1 MRQGIGHFTF
11 EGRVYNGLDPRALLE
26 AHAERPESAL
36 RHVVER
42 LDGEY
47 AMALE
52 RDEKTALAVDP
63 LGLRPMYYT
72 PVGFSTHRLPGGVLV
87 RPWEVVLIGEGEVAV
102 REGVDFLSWRKE
114 VKEPMKELHR
124 ALEEALQKRVKGR
137 VGLLFS
143 GGIDSAL
150 LARLLAEMEK
160 DVTLYSVGLEGSQE
174 LELVRSLDM
183 GLELVVKELREEE
196 LEGYARKVVE
206 ATGMIEAMQVAIGLP
221 VYAAC
226 EAAKEDGQEAVL
238 AGQGADELF
247 GGYHRYLAL
256 SPADLEKALREDVRA
271 LYRTNV
277 PRDAAIADAL
287 GLWLSCPYLDRD
299 VVGVALGIPSA
310 LKIKG
315 GVRKYLLRELGRRLG
330 LPEAVWGRRK
340 RAIQYST
347 GVESGLRRLARG
359 KGQGLGDYLASLTNR
374 L

>member
-1 MRQGIGHFTF
+1 MGRLTF
-11 EGRVYNGLDPRALLE
+11 EGRVYNGLDPRTLLGAYTE
-26 AHAERPESAL
+26 GPGRVL

-52 RDEKTALAVDP
+52 CDGKVVLAVDP

-72 PVGFSTHRLPGGVLV
+72 SEEFSIHRLPGGELV
-87 RPWEVVLIGEGEVAV
+87 RPWEVVLIGDEGITFE
-102 REGVDFLSWRKE
+102 EGVDFLSWEKE
-114 VKEPMKELHR
+114 VKEPMKELRR
-124 ALEEALQKRVKGR
+124 ALEEALEKRVKDR

-143 GGIDSAL
+143 GGIDSTL
-150 LARLLAEMEK
+150 LARLLAEMGK

-174 LELVRSLDM
+174 LELVRSLDL
-183 GLELVVKELREEE
+183 GLKLVVKELREEE

-206 ATGMIEAMQVAIGLP
+206 ATGLRDPMQVAIGLP

-256 SPADLEKALREDVRA
+256 SPADLEEALREDVRA

-287 GLWLSCPYLDRD
+287 GLWLSCPYLDRG

-310 LKIKG
+310 LKIKDG
-315 GVRKYLLRELGRRLG
+315 MRKYLLRELGRRLG

-359 KGQGLGDYLASLTNR
+359 RGQGLGNYLAGLTNR